1 MESLSGSDA
10 DALNENCVSPMMPNP
25 GAKFSVLM
33 TGAWFDGN
41 VVGAVKVLAWPES
54 GAGVFRPQAATDA
67 TRTAERTRAFRV
79 TTASTFVPLSVKGG
93 SGPCFV
99 TAPMHG
105 HHGPAASAEPLKRGW
120 RISSMWRAAHASH
133 RRARA
138 AESQAEGVP
147 TAWSS

>member
-93 SGPCFV
+93 SDPCFV

-105 HHGPAASAEPLKRGW
+105 HHGPASAEPLKRGW
-120 RISSMWRAAHASH
+120 RISSMWREPHMPVIDGH
-133 RRARA
+133 VRLRAR
-138 AESQAEGVP
+138 QGGP